1 MIHSKWDAS
10 KRRRSKWERAQGKW
24 EWVEAGSGLSGK
36 RAQAKR
42 ESQVTFL
49 GSKMIHSC
57 HNESLGPCY
66 TLHLYVPPY
75 RSART

>member
-1 MIHSKWDAS
+1 MGRSGKWL
-10 KRRRSKWERAQGKW
+10 KWETGPS
-24 EWVEAGSGLSGK
+24 EAGII
-36 RAQAKR
+36 A
-42 ESQVTFL
+42 QVTVL

>member
-1 MIHSKWDAS
+1 MGRSGKWP
-10 KRRRSKWERAQGKW
+10 KWETGPS
-24 EWVEAGSGLSGK
+24 EAGII
-36 RAQAKR
+36 A
-42 ESQVTFL
+42 QVTFL